1 MSEVVIRSKFLDDF
15 AELERLLVTYQGCIR
30 DEEREDIVRDLSG
43 KILATKEKVLRAEEA
58 GREFLKRIE
67 ASVTVAR
74 ILSLAH
80 GDGQLTGELSRAQ
93 KILLHRL
100 YPQGEGGEG

>member
-1 MSEVVIRSKFLDDF
+1 MSEVVIQSKFLGDF
-15 AELERLLVTYQGCIR
+15 TEIERLVMAYQACIR
-30 DEEREDIVRDLSG
+30 EEGREDIVRDLSG
-43 KILATKEKVLRAEEA
+43 KILAAKEKVLRAEEA

>member
-1 MSEVVIRSKFLDDF
+1 MSEVVIQSKFLGDF
-15 AELERLLVTYQGCIR
+15 TEIERLLVAYQACIR
-30 DEEREDIVRDLSG
+30 EEEREDIVRDLSG
-43 KILATKEKVLRAEEA
+43 KIMAAKEKVLRAEES

-74 ILSLAH
+74 ILSVAH

-93 KILLHRL
+93 KLLQHRL
-100 YPQGEGGEG
+100 YPQREGGEG